1 MRYLLTYS
9 NMTRAQKISLNNL
22 LNCLDS
28 TVKNTVNKPKLVT
41 DDSLKH
47 AMLSASASA
56 STASR
61 GTLVDLERRLTLSR
75 SQPLSAERSSK
86 SSLYCAPTVG
96 SREARPLFHF
106 LLGSLWSILTCS
118 TPAHRLRAS
127 PCWGF
132 TFN

>member
-1 MRYLLTYS
+1 MILTMSYLLTYS

-61 GTLVDLERRLTLSR
+61 G
-75 SQPLSAERSSK
+75 
-86 SSLYCAPTVG
+86 
-96 SREARPLFHF
+96 
-106 LLGSLWSILTCS
+106 IL
-118 TPAHRLRAS
+118 
-127 PCWGF
+127 
-132 TFN
+132 